1 MNNIIIFYD
10 ISNTKRRN
18 KLVKVLE
25 SFGIRIQKSV
35 FECFINNSKY
45 KELLKLIEKLKYDE
59 KNDSVILIELKNGIK
74 KEIGKEYK
82 PNIHIDID
90 MVI

>member
-1 MNNIIIFYD
+1 MNNVIVFYD
-10 ISNTKRRN
+10 ISNTKQRN
-18 KLVKVLE
+18 KLVKILE

-59 KNDSVILIELKNGIK
+59 KNDSIVLIELRNGIK
-74 KEIGKEYK
+74 KEIGKKYK
-82 PNIHIDID
+82 ENIYID